1 MPFLCS
7 LRWDRS
13 KKGIAFRHNFASW
26 WHDATMSWLES
37 LDACRWSAMY
47 HRDTTS
53 LPEFTKK
60 KKAKNDRGWTTRVR
74 SHRHLILQSPYFLKK
89 CNDLSTF
96 YRNYVFTHNNKI
108 HYKNT
113 KISSA
118 QMHYSNKFFQ
128 TRRKISSIGI
138 KFHPFPFNWQ

>member
-1 MPFLCS
+1 MLLCRGWNLWTHAGGRPCIIVTQ
-7 LRWDRS
+7 LRCL
-13 KKGIAFRHNFASW
+13 N
-26 WHDATMSWLES
+26 LQ
-37 LDACRWSAMY
+37 
-47 HRDTTS
+47 
-53 LPEFTKK
+53 KK
-60 KKAKNDRGWTTRVR
+60 KEKNDRGWTTRVR

-96 YRNYVFTHNNKI
+96 YRNYDFTHNNKI

-113 KISSA
+113 KIPSP

-138 KFHPFPFNWQ
+138 KFHPFPFN